1 MHIPD
6 GFLDA
11 RVAAATAAV
20 AAVGVAVALG
30 RARGTLPPR
39 RVPLIGLAAA
49 FVFAA
54 QMLNFPVAAGTSGH
68 LLGGLLA
75 AVLLGPAAAVVVM
88 TAVLILQCFMFA
100 DGGVTALGA
109 NVLNMALLAPLSGYL
124 VYRAV
129 RGLAR
134 PDPRGLL
141 LAAGFAAWCSTVIAA
156 GACAL
161 ELALSGVVPARLALP
176 AMVGV
181 HMLIGLGE
189 AAITMLVLAAVMRAR
204 PELLSAPDAG
214 GRRPIRWSVAVAV
227 VAALV
232 LAAPFASSLPDGLE
246 HVAERFGFAGHAMP
260 LLDAP
265 LSYGGAGAWP
275 VLAAAAGGT
284 LAAFALAYG
293 LARALTPARSPH

>member
-11 RVAAATAAV
+11 RVAAATAVVAV
-20 AAVGVAVALG
+20 VGVAVALG

-129 RGLAR
+129 RALTSPG
-134 PDPRGLL
+134 PRGLL

-189 AAITMLVLAAVMRAR
+189 AAITMLVVAAVMRAR
-204 PELLSAPDAG
+204 PELLGATDAVR
-214 GRRPIRWSVAVAV
+214 RRPLRWSVAAAV
-227 VAALV
+227 VALLV

-246 HVAERFGFAGHAMP
+246 HVAERFGFAGRAMP

-265 LSYGGAGAWP
+265 LGVGGAGAWP
-275 VLAAAAGGT
+275 VLAAAAAGT

-293 LARALTPARSPH
+293 LARALTPVRSGH

>member
-6 GFLDA
+6 GFLAA
-11 RVAAATAAV
+11 RVAAAAAAV
-20 AAVGVAVALG
+20 AAVGVAAALG
-30 RARGTLPPR
+30 RARSTLPPR

-68 LLGGLLA
+68 LLGGVLA

-129 RGLAR
+129 RAVAS

-189 AAITMLVLAAVMRAR
+189 AAITMLVLAAVIRAR
-204 PELLSAPDAG
+204 PELLAASG
-214 GRRPIRWSVAVAV
+214 TGRQRSMGWPVAVAV
-227 VAALV
+227 VTALV

-246 HVAERFGFAGHAMP
+246 HVAARFGFAGRAMP
-260 LLDAP
+260 LFDAP
-265 LSYGGAGAWP
+265 LGYGGAGTWP
-275 VLAAAAGGT
+275 LLAAAAAGT

-293 LARALTPARSPH
+293 LARALTPARPRH

>member
-11 RVAAATAAV
+11 RVAAATAVV
-20 AAVGVAVALG
+20 AAVGVAAALG

-68 LLGGLLA
+68 LLGGVLA

-124 VYRAV
+124 VYLAV

-134 PDPRGLL
+134 PEPRGLL

-189 AAITMLVLAAVMRAR
+189 AAITMLVLAAVMRGR
-204 PELLSAPDAG
+204 PELLSASDAG
-214 GRRPIRWSVAVAV
+214 GRRPIRWSVVVAV

-246 HVAERFGFAGHAMP
+246 HVAARFGFAGYAMP

-265 LSYGGAGAWP
+265 LGHGGAGAWP
-275 VLAAAAGGT
+275 VLAAAAAGT
-284 LAAFALAYG
+284 LSAFALAYG
-293 LARALTPARSPH
+293 LARALTPARSPR